1 MRPVAVRRPRA
12 AVRGRV
18 RRDVAWQGVGRAGAE
33 RLAARMLGAV
43 HGGPCHMRAGAD
55 QRVLVSWKMS
65 MENVHENVPHQPENF
80 PRLESLSRLRF
91 GADEILVSSIG
102 P

>member
-1 MRPVAVRRPRA
+1 
-12 AVRGRV
+12 
-18 RRDVAWQGVGRAGAE
+18 
-33 RLAARMLGAV
+33 MLGANV
-43 HGGPCHMRAGAD
+43 APGPPEVAHATCGAD
-55 QRVLVSWKMS
+55 QRVL
-65 MENVHENVPHQPENF
+65 ENVPHQPENL